1 MARKRRDADLAWTI
15 EYSETALK
23 KLEKLDRQTARLILD
38 YLDVRIAPATDPR
51 QFGKPLSGSLK
62 GRWRFRV
69 GDYRIICRIRD
80 AEVVVL
86 VIDLGHRR
94 HVYD

>member
-1 MARKRRDADLAWTI
+1 LPWTI
-15 EYSETALK
+15 EYTATALR
-23 KLEKLDRQTARLILD
+23 KLEKLDRQTARSILD
-38 YLDVRIAPATDPR
+38 YLDHRIGPAPNPR
-51 QFGKPLSGSLK
+51 HYGKPLTGSLK

-69 GDYRIICRIRD
+69 GDYRLICRIKD

-94 HVYD
+94 HIYD

>member
-1 MARKRRDADLAWTI
+1 MAWTI
-15 EYSETALK
+15 EYTETALK
-23 KLEKLDRQTARLILD
+23 NLEKLDRQTARAILD
-38 YLDVRIAPATDPR
+38 YLDASIAPATDPR
-51 QFGKPLSGSLK
+51 QFGKPLTGSLK

-69 GDYRIICRIRD
+69 GDYRIICRIRES
-80 AEVVVL
+80 EVVVL